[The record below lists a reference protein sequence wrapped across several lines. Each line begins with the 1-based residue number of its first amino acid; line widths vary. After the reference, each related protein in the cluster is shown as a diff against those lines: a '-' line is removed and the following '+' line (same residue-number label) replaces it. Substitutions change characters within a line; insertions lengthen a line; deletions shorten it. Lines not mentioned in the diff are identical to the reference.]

1 MQSLRHDNKS
11 QMSFSSEIYSHH
23 RIKLNRT
30 KCHLLKRR
38 RGGGYIRGQ
47 EYYYGVG
54 ACLHERS
61 SCPHYFIKL
70 CTFKPLPL
78 IEKEKRESLTTP
90 LVCHSEGARNGGEES
105 LLSAR
110 ELLSKTPKST
120 TSDSC
125 RDSPPPKSLDK

>member
-1 MQSLRHDNKS
+1 MATRKGNPHIINTCKGNLLCHSKHCEETSPESLTTPLFCHSEGGRSPTEESLPELLVAHRDSSLRRGYAQNDNES
-11 QMSFSSEIYSHH
+11 QMSPSSEIYSHH

-61 SCPHYFIKL
+61 SCPPIIL
-70 CTFKPLPL
+70 
-78 IEKEKRESLTTP
+78 
-90 LVCHSEGARNGGEES
+90 
-105 LLSAR
+105 
-110 ELLSKTPKST
+110 
-120 TSDSC
+120 
-125 RDSPPPKSLDK
+125 